1 MQKKKKLKS
10 ELWIT
15 KLAIQMV
22 LIGKLMLI
30 MHGLRFCI
38 ETGIW

>member
-1 MQKKKKLKS
+1 MQKKLNSKM
-10 ELWIT
+10 WIT
-15 KLAIQMV
+15 KLAIQIV